1 MENFSSLIQYCS
13 IYCDFLIN
21 QNLFRKCDEI
31 KDLLNELISILKM
44 ILEKEK
50 NHESKNQIMMILI
63 QITNNLLY
71 ENEIEYVYEKV
82 MLLDLEPLLKNLFIY
97 FKNNGYCELSLK
109 IKEKIKVINIYRE
122 N

>member
-1 MENFSSLIQYCS
+1 
-13 IYCDFLIN
+13 
-21 QNLFRKCDEI
+21 
-31 KDLLNELISILKM
+31 M